1 MTIACAPYPDLTA
14 LDLAAIGVL
23 GRRRA
28 R

>member
-1 MTIACAPYPDLTA
+1 MTIASALDPGVTA
-14 LDLAAIGVL
+14 LDLAAIGVP

>member
-1 MTIACAPYPDLTA
+1 MTIADVLYYSTA
-14 LDLAAIGVL
+14 LDLAAVGVP

>member
-1 MTIACAPYPDLTA
+1 MTIASALDPDLTA
-14 LDLAAIGVL
+14 LDLAAIGVP

>member
-1 MTIACAPYPDLTA
+1 MTIASALYPDLTA
-14 LDLAAIGVL
+14 LDLAAIGVP